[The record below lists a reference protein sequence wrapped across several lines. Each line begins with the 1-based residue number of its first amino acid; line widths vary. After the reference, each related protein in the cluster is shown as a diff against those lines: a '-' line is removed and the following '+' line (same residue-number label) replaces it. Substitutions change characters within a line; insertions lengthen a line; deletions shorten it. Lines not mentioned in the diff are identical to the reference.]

1 METAESNSLL
11 KTPLYQEHLKLN
23 AKMLP
28 FGGWLMP
35 IQYEGI
41 INEHEYTRKQVS
53 IFDICHMGEFIIEGD
68 AVLSGLDRIITQRI
82 TSMVVGSCRYGFML
96 NENAGIIDDLV
107 VYRLDKNSW
116 MLVVNAATTQ
126 EDEKHLRAE
135 LKGKFSL
142 QNISNSMGKIDIQ
155 GPQSLEVLKK
165 LVGSEI
171 EKLEYYRF
179 AKFTLLD
186 EKVIISR
193 TGYTGELGFE
203 IYISN
208 EKVVALWKT
217 LLENPQVKP
226 AGLGARDTLRLEMG
240 YPLYGQDLDK
250 KHNPHEAGYDRFV
263 DLKKDFIGKQ
273 FLLNPNATREN
284 LVYFVSTLRRAPR
297 HGFGIYKAQEKIG
310 IVTSGSFSPS
320 LQVGIGMGYVSKEI
334 SLGEDL
340 LIKEGN
346 IEIPVKATQLPFYTK
361 GTARI

>member
-1 METAESNSLL
+1 METVENYF

-23 AKMLP
+23 AKMSP
-28 FGGWLMP
+28 FGGWMMP

-41 INEHEYTRKQVS
+41 INEHEHTRKYVS
-53 IFDICHMGEFIIEGD
+53 IFDICHMGEFILEGD
-68 AVLSGLDRIITQRI
+68 PVDSGLDRIITQRI
-82 TSMVVGSCRYGFML
+82 TSMTVGSCRYGFML

-107 VYRLDKNSW
+107 IYRLDKNSW
-116 MLVVNAATTQ
+116 MLVVNAATVGHDAKQ
-126 EDEKHLRAE
+126 LRE
-135 LKGKFSL
+135 HLKGKFSL
-142 QNISNSMGKIDIQ
+142 ENISSTMGKLDIQ
-155 GPQSLEVLKK
+155 GPKSLEVLKK
-165 LVGSEI
+165 LIGSEI

-179 AKFTLLD
+179 AKFSLLD

-208 EKVVALWKT
+208 DKVVSLWKL
-217 LLENPQVKP
+217 LLENSQVKP

-240 YPLYGQDLDK
+240 YPLYGHDLDI
-250 KHNPHEAGYDRFV
+250 KHNPHEAGFDRFV

-284 LVYFVSTLRRAPR
+284 LIYFVSTLRRAPR
-297 HGFGIYKAQEKIG
+297 HGFGIYQANQKIG
-310 IVTSGSFSPS
+310 TVTSGSFSPS
-320 LQVGIGMGYVSKEI
+320 LQVGIGMGYVSKELI
-334 SLGEDL
+334 PGQDL

-346 IEIPVKATQLPFYTK
+346 IEIPVKVTQAPFYTK